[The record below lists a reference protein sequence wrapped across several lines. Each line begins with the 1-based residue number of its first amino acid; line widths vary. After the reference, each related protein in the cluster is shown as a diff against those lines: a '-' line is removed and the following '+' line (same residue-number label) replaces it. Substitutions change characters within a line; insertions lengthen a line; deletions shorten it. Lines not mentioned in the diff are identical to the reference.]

1 MKELII
7 SGFLIFTLSAT
18 GCAQIKRGAGSP
30 TNSNQESVDGSSID
44 QKKARELS
52 DSVTTALIEDRN
64 KDLYLKMEKAF
75 RDAASEKDM
84 KPMLEQMYSVYGK
97 PLEVEYK
104 MDEAGF
110 KIYGDD
116 GTRKPM
122 RKFWYAVRTSKA
134 EKGTYFLFTEIVPDG
149 ESLACSSFSIVSF
162 PLGIPPSLQ

>member
-1 MKELII
+1 MKKFII

-18 GCAQIKRGAGSP
+18 GCAQIKRAVDSP
-30 TNSNQESVDGSSID
+30 ANPNQESVDGSSID

-84 KPMLEQMYSVYGK
+84 KPMLEQIYSVYGK

-104 MDEAGF
+104 KDEAGF
-110 KIYGDD
+110 KIYGD

-149 ESLACSSFSIVSF
+149 DSLACSSFSIVSF